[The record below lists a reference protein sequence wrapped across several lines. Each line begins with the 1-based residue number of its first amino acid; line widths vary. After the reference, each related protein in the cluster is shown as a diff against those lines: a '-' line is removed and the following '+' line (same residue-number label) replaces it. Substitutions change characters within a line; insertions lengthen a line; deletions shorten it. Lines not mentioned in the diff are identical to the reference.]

1 MKKIIALLFVLILI
15 GCSNDDS
22 INDVNPGEQK
32 PEIQENVVAI
42 LSENSQLISSE
53 TDLANGIY
61 SIVFSEN
68 PPEIVANDIL
78 VGDEGEGFLR
88 KVTSVSANGNTL
100 TMQTT
105 QANMEDVFKIATIEF
120 TTDISES
127 SRMNNGKSQE
137 LEVNYLAKGVRL
149 SGNGLEYDFS
159 NTVLYQEGPLTF
171 KITNG
176 TATFNPNFSFKSDYS
191 FPGGLSYLDFKANN
205 ANLTI
210 DCDISLIASAGVSLP
225 EFSTTLADFDKN
237 IIFLVLGIPVKV
249 VINTKLVAELNAN
262 IDSNFDITTGFT
274 NNYTVTTG
282 VKYENDNWTGTF
294 DLNSNLT
301 PKPIYM
307 GGEVNISQNL
317 TITPRVSVKFYGVIG
332 PYCQPEMTEDFAY
345 NIASPSLD
353 WDSKLKVGLDITTGV
368 DIVIFGHTVADYS
381 TTDNFEETI
390 WNAPEN
396 IEIVSGNNQTGTL
409 GEQLP
414 EPIKVKITDKLDNP
428 LSNVPVYFNVTHGGG
443 TVDPASV
450 ITDENGFAEVQW
462 TLGNEEGNQNVKA
475 TVKKAN
481 GSDISSSAIF
491 DIASNT
497 HDIMTIRVT
506 NLLGECDICDAP
518 AISMNPD
525 GTGNVVLGFGSS
537 LDFEVNIGNPILYL
551 WTCNPSCIW
560 EAYSTPVIVGNSINT
575 DELNPF
581 HRKLRFTRIH

>member
-1 MKKIIALLFVLILI
+1 M
-15 GCSNDDS
+15 
-22 INDVNPGEQK
+22 
-32 PEIQENVVAI
+32 
-42 LSENSQLISSE
+42 
-53 TDLANGIY
+53 
-61 SIVFSEN
+61 FSEN
-68 PPEIVANDIL
+68 PPEIVTNDIL

-127 SRMNNGKSQE
+127 SSMNNGKSQE
-137 LEVNYLAKGVRL
+137 LKVNYLAKGVRL

-191 FPGGLSYLDFKANN
+191 FPGGLSYLDFKADN

-210 DCDISLIASAGVSLP
+210 DCDISLSASAGVSIP
-225 EFSTTLADFDKN
+225 EFSTTLMDFDKN
-237 IIFLVLGIPVKV
+237 IRILVLGFPVKIV
-249 VINTKLVAELNAN
+249 VNTKLVAKLNAS
-262 IDSNFDITTGFT
+262 IDSNIDITTGFT

-294 DLNSNLT
+294 DLNSNLN
-301 PKPIYM
+301 PKPINI
-307 GGEVNISQNL
+307 GGEANISQNL

-353 WDSKLKVGLDITTGV
+353 WDSNLKVGLDITTGV
-368 DIVIFGHTVADYS
+368 DIAILGFTRDFP
-381 TTDNFEETI
+381 TTNNFEETI
-390 WNAPEN
+390 WNAPDS
-396 IEIVSGNNQTGTL
+396 IEIVSGNNQEGTL

-414 EPIKVKITDKLDNP
+414 EPLKVKVTDNLGKL

-462 TLGNEEGNQNVKA
+462 TLGNEGGNQNVKA

-481 GSDISSSAIF
+481 GSDISSSVIF

-506 NLLGECDICDAP
+506 NLLGDCEGCDTP
-518 AISMNPD
+518 GISTSPS
-525 GTGNVVLGFGSS
+525 GSGNVVLGFGSS
-537 LDFEVNIGNPILYL
+537 LDFEVNKGNPNLYL
-551 WTCNPSCIW
+551 WTCDPNCIW
-560 EAYSTPVIVGNSINT
+560 KAYSTPVIVGNSINT
-575 DELNPF
+575 DEFNPY

>member
-22 INDVNPGEQK
+22 INDVNQGEQK

-127 SRMNNGKSQE
+127 SGMNNGKSQE
-137 LEVNYLAKGVRL
+137 LKVNYLAKGVRL
-149 SGNGLEYDFS
+149 SGNGLEYHFS

-176 TATFNPNFSFKSDYS
+176 KATFNPNFSFRSDYS
-191 FPGGLSYLDFKANN
+191 PPAGLSYLNFKANN
-205 ANLTI
+205 ATLTI

-225 EFSTTLADFDKN
+225 EFSTLLANFNKKILIN
-237 IIFLVLGIPVKV
+237 VAGLPIIV
-249 VINTKLVAELNAN
+249 VINTKLVAELSASIDAN
-262 IDSNFDITTGFT
+262 IDITTGFT
-274 NNYTVTTG
+274 NKYTVTTG

-294 DLNSNLT
+294 DLISNLT
-301 PKPIYM
+301 PKPINM

-368 DIVIFGHTVADYS
+368 DIVIFG
-381 TTDNFEETI
+381 
-390 WNAPEN
+390 
-396 IEIVSGNNQTGTL
+396 
-409 GEQLP
+409 
-414 EPIKVKITDKLDNP
+414 
-428 LSNVPVYFNVTHGGG
+428 
-443 TVDPASV
+443 
-450 ITDENGFAEVQW
+450 
-462 TLGNEEGNQNVKA
+462 
-475 TVKKAN
+475 
-481 GSDISSSAIF
+481 
-491 DIASNT
+491 
-497 HDIMTIRVT
+497 
-506 NLLGECDICDAP
+506 
-518 AISMNPD
+518 
-525 GTGNVVLGFGSS
+525 
-537 LDFEVNIGNPILYL
+537 
-551 WTCNPSCIW
+551 
-560 EAYSTPVIVGNSINT
+560 
-575 DELNPF
+575 
-581 HRKLRFTRIH
+581 